1 MTILYSLENFFG
13 NSLLNILIVIIA
25 VWIILFNLIKLFG
38 YTKIHS
44 KEVKVINLVFF
55 VLCVWF
61 FIRFI
66 LSISLF

>member
-25 VWIILFNLIKLFG
+25 VWIVLLNLIKIFEHA
-38 YTKIHS
+38 KIHS
-44 KEVKVINLVFF
+44 KEVKVINLAFF
-55 VLCVWF
+55 VLSLWF
-61 FIRFI
+61 FIRFL

>member
-55 VLCVWF
+55 VLSLWF
-61 FIRFI
+61 FIRFL

>member
-25 VWIILFNLIKLFG
+25 VWIVLLNLIKIFEHV
-38 YTKIHS
+38 KIHS
-44 KEVKVINLVFF
+44 KEVKVINLAFF
-55 VLCVWF
+55 VLSLWF
-61 FIRFI
+61 FIRFL